1 MHGNKGC
8 LENERIALLEIKP
21 FMEKA
26 TVESWVDDRVSDCCD
41 WYRVE
46 CNTTTGRVMNLSL
59 SGLLCESTTILNVS
73 LFQPFEQLQILNLSF
88 DSFQGWV
95 DNRAHHLKQLKIL
108 DLGFNRFNG
117 SILSYLTAI
126 TSLTTLIIDW
136 NFIHDFNPTQGNLR
150 NLEFLDLSF
159 NRIRGSLQ
167 QANLRNL
174 KFLDLTDN
182 GMNGSLQELGI
193 CKLKNLIE
201 LDLSDNNFEG
211 HIPPCV
217 NSLTILR
224 VLDLSSNQLTGN
236 IPSLNLMQSIEYLS
250 LQYNNFEGLFSFG
263 SLANLS
269 KLEIF
274 KLSTEDSTLQV
285 LETEIFLRP
294 PKSQLKFL
302 YLSECNLHGIPS
314 FLMYQHSLEFIDLS
328 HNKLVG
334 MFPTWLLHN
343 NTRLQSMYLI
353 NNSLSG
359 ILQLP
364 NSTHD
369 LLQLRISNNN
379 LSGQLPMNIG
389 VIHLRLVD
397 LNLSK
402 NSFEGYI
409 PWSMGEMKSLNK
421 LDLSSN
427 NFSGEFPKSFVSGCS
442 SLELLK
448 LSNNNFHGEIFPEFM
463 NMTQLQ
469 WIFLDNNQFGGK
481 IQDGLRKARFLSI
494 LDLSSNSFSGQIPDW
509 IGNFSLLETLVL
521 SNNSLEGGVPIHLSN
536 LGRLSIL
543 DISEN
548 RLSGSMASSFNLS
561 SSVVKLCLQN
571 NALNGSIPNAFL
583 RTTDQLLIL
592 DLSDNKFSG
601 SIPIQIDEDP
611 KLGVLLL
618 GGNHLEG
625 HIPHELC
632 QFMFLSILDL
642 SRNRLNGTI
651 PSCFTNILTW
661 VEQRNATYGIP
672 PELGWQMMGKDIS
685 VSSYNF
691 TLAFKQVYSLVES
704 NQETEIGFVS
714 KNRYESYKGSILN
727 YMLGIDLSSNE
738 LTGDIPTDI
747 GNLQQIIA
755 MNLSRNFLSGSI
767 PESFS
772 NLTNIESLDLSHNK
786 LSGRIPPQLT
796 QLNRLGTFNVS
807 FNNLSGPVPDTG
819 QFGTFVESS
828 YGSNP
833 GLCGPQIKR
842 SCSSEPATPSD
853 AREDQE
859 DESAIDMVSFYWSL
873 FPSYVTTIMWFVL
886 ILWLNS
892 DWHHGHVIEACEN
905 SLEKL
910 QLEYLDLYL
919 VHFPIASTHIGRVG
933 TTGNTYDGDGVLDID
948 TTISMETTWHDME
961 SLVFW
966 FPWVGLVRSIGISNY
981 DVFLTRDCLGYSKE
995 KPAVNQI
1002 ETHPYFQRD
1011 SLVRFCQKHGICVTA
1026 HTPLGGAIANAKRF
1040 GSISCL
1046 DDPVLKDLAEKYK
1059 KSVVQ
1064 IVLRWGIQ
1072 RNTIVIPKTSSV
1084 KRLKENF
1091 NVFDFKII
1099 WRSSKVL
1106 TGNIGQIIQPRLG
1119 D

>member
-59 SGLLCESTTILNVS
+59 SGLLYESTTILNFS
-73 LFQPFEQLQILNLSF
+73 LFQPFEQLQILDLSF
-88 DSFQGWV
+88 NFFQGWV
-95 DNRAHHLKQLKIL
+95 DNR
-108 DLGFNRFNG
+108 
-117 SILSYLTAI
+117 
-126 TSLTTLIIDW
+126 
-136 NFIHDFNPTQGNLR
+136 GNLR

-174 KFLDLTDN
+174 KFLDLTDS

-193 CKLKNLIE
+193 CKLKNLFE

-217 NSLTILR
+217 NNLTILR
-224 VLDLSSNQLTGN
+224 ALDLSSNQLTGN

-328 HNKLVG
+328 HNKVVG

-389 VIHLRLVD
+389 VIHPRLVD

-427 NFSGEFPKSFVSGCS
+427 NFSGELPKSFVSGCS

-481 IQDGLRKARFLSI
+481 IQDGLWKARFLSI

-561 SSVVKLCLQN
+561 SSMVKLCLQN

-642 SRNRLNGTI
+642 SRNILNGTI

-672 PELGWQMMGKDIS
+672 PELGGWQMTGIDNS

-691 TLAFKQVYSLVES
+691 TLGFEQVYSRVES

-819 QFGTFVESS
+819 QFGTFIESS

-842 SCSSEPATPSD
+842 SCSSEPATPSN

-873 FPSYVTTIMWFVL
+873 FASYVTTIMCFVL

-892 DWHHGHVIEACEN
+892 DWRKLWFCFIDAC
-905 SLEKL
+905 
-910 QLEYLDLYL
+910 
-919 VHFPIASTHIGRVG
+919 I
-933 TTGNTYDGDGVLDID
+933 
-948 TTISMETTWHDME
+948 ISCYCWI
-961 SLVFW
+961 LRNVFH
-966 FPWVGLVRSIGISNY
+966 SNY
-981 DVFLTRDCLGYSKE
+981 DVFLTRDCLGYSKV

-1064 IVLRWGIQ
+1064 IVLRRGIQ

-1091 NVFDFKII
+1091 NVFDFKI
-1099 WRSSKVL
+1099 
-1106 TGNIGQIIQPRLG
+1106 TEEDMEIIKGVDRKHRTNHPTKAWGL
-1119 D
+1119 DPYA

>member
-1 MHGNKGC
+1 MERLLTKLCMLIVVALALQMHGNKGC

-21 FMEKA
+21 FMENA
-26 TVESWVDDRVSDCCD
+26 TVESWVDDRVSNCCD

-59 SGLLCESTTILNVS
+59 SGLLYESTTILNFS
-73 LFQPFEQLQILNLSF
+73 LFQPFEQLQILDLSF
-88 DSFQGWV
+88 NSFEGWV
-95 DNRAHHLKQLKIL
+95 DSRAHHLKQLKIL

-117 SILSYLTAI
+117 SILSYLTVI

-136 NFIHDFNPTQGNLR
+136 NFIHDFNPSQGGGLGNLRNLEYLDLRGNLR

-159 NRIRGSLQ
+159 NRISGSLQ

-174 KFLDLTDN
+174 KFLDLREWNEWLSTRV
-182 GMNGSLQELGI
+182 
-193 CKLKNLIE
+193 
-201 LDLSDNNFEG
+201 SDNNFEG

-217 NSLTILR
+217 NNLTILR
-224 VLDLSSNQLTGN
+224 ALDLSSNQLTGN

-250 LQYNNFEGLFSFG
+250 LQYNNFE
-263 SLANLS
+263 
-269 KLEIF
+269 
-274 KLSTEDSTLQV
+274 V
-285 LETEIFLRP
+285 LETGIFLRP
-294 PKSQLKFL
+294 PKSRLKFL

-314 FLMYQHSLEFIDLS
+314 FLMYHHSLEFIDLS

-389 VIHLRLVD
+389 VIHPRLVD

-427 NFSGEFPKSFVSGCS
+427 NFSGELPKSFVSGCS

-469 WIFLDNNQFGGK
+469 WIYLDNNQFGGK
-481 IQDGLRKARFLSI
+481 IQDGLWKARFLSI

-601 SIPIQIDEDP
+601 SIPIPIDEDIP

-632 QFMFLSILDL
+632 QFMCLSILDL

-661 VEQRNATYGIP
+661 VEQSNATYGIP
-672 PELGWQMMGKDIS
+672 PELGSQMTGKDNS

-691 TLAFKQVYSLVES
+691 TLAFEQVYSRVES

-714 KNRYESYKGSILN
+714 NNRYESYKGSILN

-786 LSGRIPPQLT
+786 LSGRIPLQLT

-807 FNNLSGPVPDTG
+807 FNNLSGPIPDTG

-833 GLCGPQIKR
+833 GLYGSQIKR

-873 FPSYVTTIMWFVL
+873 FASYVTTIMGFVL

-892 DWHHGHVIEACEN
+892 DWRMMI
-905 SLEKL
+905 
-910 QLEYLDLYL
+910 
-919 VHFPIASTHIGRVG
+919 
-933 TTGNTYDGDGVLDID
+933 
-948 TTISMETTWHDME
+948 
-961 SLVFW
+961 
-966 FPWVGLVRSIGISNY
+966 
-981 DVFLTRDCLGYSKE
+981 YS
-995 KPAVNQI
+995 P
-1002 ETHPYFQRD
+1002 
-1011 SLVRFCQKHGICVTA
+1011 
-1026 HTPLGGAIANAKRF
+1026 
-1040 GSISCL
+1040 
-1046 DDPVLKDLAEKYK
+1046 
-1059 KSVVQ
+1059 
-1064 IVLRWGIQ
+1064 
-1072 RNTIVIPKTSSV
+1072 
-1084 KRLKENF
+1084 
-1091 NVFDFKII
+1091 
-1099 WRSSKVL
+1099 
-1106 TGNIGQIIQPRLG
+1106 
-1119 D
+1119 